1 MRQTKATKRSYHAT
15 NSIQHHKYRKT
26 EPPTSSRKP
35 PQPGEDQANRRYA
48 ELWNDLQD
56 FFQDCNGVWG
66 KSWKF
71 SDHPEDGFRKSWRA
85 AMGTFELLVKV
96 VINETMTS
104 EDPKRLCPLWR
115 YKLGNAATMLW
126 ANNHNSIETVWKD
139 HTTHLQAVTQAISE
153 QECWETIL
161 DELQTN
167 ETLTENARRQQTTY
181 LKTKIYENKI
191 KLHEAIETANA
202 HAVPQDQ
209 HEPAYTN
216 SERQKR
222 TESKW

>member
-1 MRQTKATKRSYHAT
+1 
-15 NSIQHHKYRKT
+15 
-26 EPPTSSRKP
+26 
-35 PQPGEDQANRRYA
+35 
-48 ELWNDLQD
+48 
-56 FFQDCNGVWG
+56 
-66 KSWKF
+66 
-71 SDHPEDGFRKSWRA
+71 
-85 AMGTFELLVKV
+85 MGTFELLVKV

-167 ETLTENARRQQTTY
+167 ETLTESARRQQTTY